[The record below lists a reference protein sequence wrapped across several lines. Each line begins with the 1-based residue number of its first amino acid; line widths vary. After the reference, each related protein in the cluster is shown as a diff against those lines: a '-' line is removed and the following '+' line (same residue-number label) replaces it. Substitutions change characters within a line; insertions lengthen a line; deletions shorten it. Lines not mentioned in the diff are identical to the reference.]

1 MSDDMFSFDYE
12 GADAMFNALID
23 AMEGLDDT
31 RSSIEEVAKQIEAG
45 SLVGQAGPAM
55 SDAIKNVLK
64 AKINQLHLLTTNMAQ
79 NVMKAKQDAMAA
91 DHAGASKF

>member
-23 AMEGLDDT
+23 AMEGLDAVRD
-31 RSSIEEVAKQIEAG
+31 SVEAVGKQIEAG
-45 SLVGQAGPAM
+45 SLIGQSGTAM
-55 SDAIKNVLK
+55 SDALKNVLK
-64 AKINQLHLLTTNMAQ
+64 NKINQLHEQTTILAN

-91 DHAGASKF
+91 DSAGASKF